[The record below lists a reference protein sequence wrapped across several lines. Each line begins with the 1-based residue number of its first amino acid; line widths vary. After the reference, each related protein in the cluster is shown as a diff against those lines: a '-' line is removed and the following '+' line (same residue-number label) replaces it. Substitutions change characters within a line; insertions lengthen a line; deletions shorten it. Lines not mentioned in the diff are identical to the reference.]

1 MQSQNFAEIGSAIN
15 ELQLFKTRYEAS
27 SVYRSMMSYSDFQFF
42 VKLLRNTNNNDFAIL
57 NSRDQM

>member
-27 SVYRSMMSYSDFQFF
+27 SVY
-42 VKLLRNTNNNDFAIL
+42 
-57 NSRDQM
+57 